1 MRLALIIFLS
11 VGQFFLVCAQDL
23 SDTKSPHKYKTVFKT
38 NPLSMIAGVIP
49 FTSEYRLLG
58 EYAVNKN
65 QAAQLGFSY
74 LGKSPIL
81 SAIESSGPAVN
92 NVLNQKLKVRGY
104 RIQASYKFYLTQL
117 SNGYNKSEF
126 LAPQGLYFAPLV
138 SYSSAKMYMRY
149 FQVNDIWIRATH
161 FNANLLIGG
170 QAFLGNLALDVFF
183 GFGLQEK
190 PMARTIYCVSN
201 NPGGYE

>member
-1 MRLALIIFLS
+1 
-11 VGQFFLVCAQDL
+11 
-23 SDTKSPHKYKTVFKT
+23 
-38 NPLSMIAGVIP
+38 MIAGVIP

-183 GFGLQEK
+183 GLGYKKNQWLE
-190 PMARTIYCVSN
+190 RYTVSQIILVDMN
-201 NPGGYE
+201 DLPSTYSGRVKVSLGFNIGYGF